1 MTEVFIITGV
11 TCSGKTRRAIE
22 LAKKIGGE
30 IISCDSVQVYRGMDI
45 GSAKAAPE
53 ELTEVPHHLI
63 DVADCDKPFDVAEYA
78 RLAKA
83 ALDGISARGKKAVV
97 CGGSGFYLRS
107 WFAAVT
113 DGVKIPDGVKKVCDE
128 IEKTGAGRLAEAL
141 LKIDPD
147 AARTVDILNP
157 RRAKNALARCM
168 ASGKTC
174 AELAEEFAALPC
186 PMGEISRNVQILDA
200 PDEELSERIRERTRK
215 MLSGGL
221 VSETQKLL
229 ALGIKNNPSAASAI
243 GYRETIAWLKS
254 GGKNERELEGQIARN
269 TAALVKKQRKYFK
282 NSLLKNAQYRLV

>member
-1 MTEVFIITGV
+1 MHG
-11 TCSGKTRRAIE
+11 
-22 LAKKIGGE
+22 
-30 IISCDSVQVYRGMDI
+30 
-45 GSAKAAPE
+45 
-53 ELTEVPHHLI
+53 
-63 DVADCDKPFDVAEYA
+63 
-78 RLAKA
+78 LAKA

-113 DGVKIPDGVKKVCDE
+113 DGVKSPGGVKKSATKSRKPE
-128 IEKTGAGRLAEAL
+128 RAGS
-141 LKIDPD
+141 
-147 AARTVDILNP
+147 P
-157 RRAKNALARCM
+157 RRCSKSIPTRRARWTSSTRGSAKNALARCM

-243 GYRETIAWLKS
+243 GYRETIAWLES

-282 NSLLKNAQYRLV
+282 NSR